1 MTYVVFFIAA
11 MNLEHGEIFYNTYE
25 ADALRPYFSFASFME
40 TFDKTVSILLPCI
53 GKSGQT

>member
-1 MTYVVFFIAA
+1 

-25 ADALRPYFSFASFME
+25 ADSLRPYFSFASFME

-53 GKSGQT
+53 GTSGQT